1 MTNLMSERARRVRR
15 DMSDAERRLWNK
27 LRDLNGQ
34 GFHFRQQ
41 APIGPY
47 IADFCDHTAKL
58 VVEVDGAQHGEPKG
72 LATDR
77 RRTRWLESQGYRV
90 LRFWIHEPL
99 VNMAGVE
106 IDILLALGVLS
117 EDGQEAATNAGNPPT
132 PNPSP
137 RGGGGFRRGARR
149 GKRTGTENINPI
161 VPSPLVGEGQGEGDC
176 RAVEKESASESK
188 LTNAGSPPTPNP
200 SPRHAGGVPSARRG
214 GGLGRGARRRERI
227 GTKNISPIVPSPL
240 VGEGQGG
247 GDGREVEAEPS
258 SRSVSTS
265 AGSPP
270 TPSPSP
276 RGGGGFR
283 RGFGGA
289 RSTRHG

>member
-1 MTNLMSERARRVRR
+1 MTNLMSERARRMRR

-72 LATDR
+72 LAMDR

-106 IDILLALGVLS
+106 IEILVALGILR
-117 EDGQEAATNAGNPPT
+117 EDGREDTTHAGIPPT

-137 RGGGGFRRGARR
+137 RGGGG
-149 GKRTGTENINPI
+149 
-161 VPSPLVGEGQGEGDC
+161 
-176 RAVEKESASESK
+176 
-188 LTNAGSPPTPNP
+188 
-200 SPRHAGGVPSARRG
+200 
-214 GGLGRGARRRERI
+214 LG
-227 GTKNISPIVPSPL
+227 
-240 VGEGQGG
+240 
-247 GDGREVEAEPS
+247 
-258 SRSVSTS
+258 
-265 AGSPP
+265 
-270 TPSPSP
+270 
-276 RGGGGFR
+276 